1 MQSQNPVLTRMDRD
15 AAQAYAASGASLS
28 PSGPGFAYE
37 EGRAAVG
44 GAPAPSAPAPRAPA
58 PAPGQSGGGLY
69 DGISLPAPPGER
81 IAFPDVMVKC
91 AIMFGL
97 AVVFAFVGWG
107 LAAAAPGIGTMV
119 MLASLVGTLV
129 LGIVNAVKKQ
139 VSPPL
144 TMLYAV
150 FSGLM
155 LGAISYW
162 YNQLALQSDYEGLV
176 LQAVIATF
184 TTFGVM
190 LALFGTGIIKVT
202 NRFVQVMMVAMG
214 AYFLI
219 ALASFVAALFGVG
232 GGWGFYGVG
241 TLGLLLCIFGVG
253 LAAFALM
260 LDFEAIRQGIA
271 MGLPERE
278 SWRMAFGLLVTLV
291 WLYLEFLRLFAII
304 ASGRD

>member
-1 MQSQNPVLTRMDRD
+1 MQKSANPVLNRIDRD
-15 AAQAYAASGASLS
+15 AAQSYAASNAG
-28 PSGPGFAYE
+28 GPGFAYE
-37 EGRAAVG
+37 EGRSAIGATSAPPAPG
-44 GAPAPSAPAPRAPA
+44 APQAAPAPQGA
-58 PAPGQSGGGLY
+58 GGGLY
-69 DGISLPAPPGER
+69 EGVTLPAPPGER

-107 LAAAAPGIGTMV
+107 ITAASPGIGTLV
-119 MLASLVGTLV
+119 VLISLVATIV

-144 TMLYAV
+144 TLLYAV
-150 FSGLM
+150 FSGLL
-155 LGAISYW
+155 LGSISYW
-162 YNQLALQSDYEGLV
+162 YNQIALNSNYEGLV
-176 LQAVIATF
+176 LQAVLATF

-190 LALFGTGIIKVT
+190 LALYGTGIVKVT
-202 NRFVQVMMVAMG
+202 GRFMQVMIVAMG

-219 ALASFVAALFGVG
+219 GLASFVAALFGVG

-253 LAAFALM
+253 LAAFSLM

-304 ASGRD
+304 AGGRN